1 MTNAETGP
9 RLRPRVKWV
18 LLYEREL
25 KQLADLADALNVGE
39 AEGDRLEIALRTII
53 ANAFWEL
60 HTRRELEQLAQNAQ
74 EATQ

>member
-9 RLRPRVKWV
+9 RPRVKWV
-18 LLYEREL
+18 ALDEREQ
-25 KQLADLADALNVGE
+25 KRLAYLADALNVGE

-53 ANAFWEL
+53 VDAYYAE

-74 EATQ
+74 EVGG